1 MGHATVRRAT
11 ARGSAYHLARLSYTV
26 KPEDGVSDS
35 VTVDYRPALS

>member
-11 ARGSAYHLARLSYTV
+11 ARGSAYHLSYTV